1 MFLFRE
7 NIPYQI
13 TALILLANV
22 AILGILLDFQA
33 VLISS
38 VLSALILNYFFI
50 KPYYTFHIHSTED
63 ILMFS
68 IYFVIVVI
76 YATLSN
82 RILRQQEILKEK
94 QEGDKLLNIYQTVLN
109 SLSHEFRTPLA
120 AIITAT
126 DTLKE
131 NSPYLTDKMK
141 LEILNE
147 VEIASNRL
155 KEQTDNLLN
164 MGRLDSG
171 MYKVKTEWC
180 DINDLINNVL
190 HRFEL
195 GNRILEV
202 KSEGA
207 LPFYKIDIAIWE
219 QILSNIC
226 SNVEKYTPADANIL
240 FKIFPA
246 DGVLELQYSDDGP
259 GIPEE
264 YHIKIFEKF
273 FRVNSAG
280 KSGTGLGMSII
291 KGFVEL
297 QNGKIEIEEN
307 KPAGLF
313 LKIIVPAETTY
324 INQLNYE

>member
-1 MFLFRE
+1 LFRE
-7 NIPYQI
+7 NISHQI

-22 AILGILLDFQA
+22 AMLGILLDFKA

-50 KPYYTFHIHSTED
+50 EPYYTFHIHSTED

-94 QEGDKLLNIYQTVLN
+94 QEGEKLLNIYQTVLN

-131 NSPYLTDKMK
+131 NSPYLTEKMK

-180 DINDLINNVL
+180 DINDLINNIL

-195 GNRILEV
+195 GNRNLEI
-202 KSEGA
+202 KAEGA

-226 SNVEKYTPADANIL
+226 SNVEKYTPQDANIL
-240 FKIFPA
+240 FKIIPA

-259 GIPEE
+259 GIPNE
-264 YHIKIFEKF
+264 YHIKVFEKF

-307 KPAGLF
+307 QPSGLL
-313 LKIIVPAETTY
+313 LKISVPAETTY

>member
-1 MFLFRE
+1 
-7 NIPYQI
+7 
-13 TALILLANV
+13 
-22 AILGILLDFQA
+22 
-33 VLISS
+33 
-38 VLSALILNYFFI
+38 
-50 KPYYTFHIHSTED
+50 
-63 ILMFS
+63 MFS

-180 DINDLINNVL
+180 DINDLINNIKTKDLIILDEPTDGFSSEQLDKMLDVL
-190 HRFEL
+190 HEL
-195 GNRILEV
+195 DIKQLIMVSHEV
-202 KSEGA
+202 KMESFVQNIIRIHKNEHNSE
-207 LPFYKIDIAIWE
+207 E
-219 QILSNIC
+219 
-226 SNVEKYTPADANIL
+226 
-240 FKIFPA
+240 
-246 DGVLELQYSDDGP
+246 
-259 GIPEE
+259 
-264 YHIKIFEKF
+264 
-273 FRVNSAG
+273 
-280 KSGTGLGMSII
+280 MM
-291 KGFVEL
+291 
-297 QNGKIEIEEN
+297 
-307 KPAGLF
+307 
-313 LKIIVPAETTY
+313 
-324 INQLNYE
+324 

>member
-1 MFLFRE
+1 
-7 NIPYQI
+7 
-13 TALILLANV
+13 
-22 AILGILLDFQA
+22 
-33 VLISS
+33 
-38 VLSALILNYFFI
+38 
-50 KPYYTFHIHSTED
+50 
-63 ILMFS
+63 MFS

-202 KSEGA
+202 KSKGA

-226 SNVEKYTPADANIL
+226 SNVENIHHL
-240 FKIFPA
+240 MQI
-246 DGVLELQYSDDGP
+246 S
-259 GIPEE
+259 
-264 YHIKIFEKF
+264 
-273 FRVNSAG
+273 
-280 KSGTGLGMSII
+280 
-291 KGFVEL
+291 
-297 QNGKIEIEEN
+297 
-307 KPAGLF
+307 F
-313 LKIIVPAETTY
+313 LKYFRRMAF
-324 INQLNYE
+324 